1 MATTST
7 ASSTSPHLPP
17 SPPPTPPRIAFDP
30 PLFLQRRV
38 AVQDFLTK
46 FCGSPRFYGKLRS
59 ILDVGCGPDCLLLRS
74 LLPCGDDL
82 PLERITGIDF
92 DEELFSPGVA
102 ESVAPG
108 AYGGKGMAED
118 RWRGL
123 DVSLLQGESSY

>member
-1 MATTST
+1 MAATSS
-7 ASSTSPHLPP
+7 ASPTLPLSPQ
-17 SPPPTPPRIAFDP
+17 SPPTSPPRIAFNP

-38 AVQDFLTK
+38 AVQDFLNK
-46 FCGSPRFYGKLRS
+46 FCASSRFHGKLRS
-59 ILDVGCGPDCLLLRS
+59 LLDVGCGLDCLLLRS

-108 AYGGKGMAED
+108 AYGGNGVAED

-123 DVSLLQGESSY
+123 DVSLLQGE